1 MCRGEGQW
9 LGCVAWDSDLKPDP
23 PPPMITVLSPSMGL
37 QAMWS
42 QWKCSGSAG
51 VVRGKLSWEE
61 RTAPIFG
68 LAGHVTCGVTAAAHH
83 AVKKQLG
90 LKTGRGPVCGLGVP
104 ELTRDQQVSRSE
116 DTGVGVGWGK
126 EHLGACWECS
136 GCMSNPLDQTQCE
149 AW

>member
-1 MCRGEGQW
+1 
-9 LGCVAWDSDLKPDP
+9 
-23 PPPMITVLSPSMGL
+23 MGL
-37 QAMWS
+37 L
-42 QWKCSGSAG
+42 G

-116 DTGVGVGWGK
+116 DTGVGVGVG
-126 EHLGACWECS
+126 EGAPGCLLGMQWMHVQPT
-136 GCMSNPLDQTQCE
+136 GSNSV
-149 AW
+149 